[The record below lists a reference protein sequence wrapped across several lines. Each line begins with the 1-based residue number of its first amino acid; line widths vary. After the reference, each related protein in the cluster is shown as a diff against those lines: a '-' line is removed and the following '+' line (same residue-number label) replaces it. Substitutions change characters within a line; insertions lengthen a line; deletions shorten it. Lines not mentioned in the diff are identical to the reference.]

1 MTLEKY
7 RQRQG
12 LRISQLAVAL
22 EVDRTTIWRWLTGAR
37 IPTPQMILRIQEWS
51 RGAVRANDWI
61 DLA

>member
-7 RQRQG
+7 RQREG
-12 LRISQLAVAL
+12 LRISQLAAAL

-37 IPTPQMILRIQEWS
+37 IPTPQMILRIQAWS

-61 DLA
+61 KPV